1 MSYKEGM
8 NLIALF
14 RSSQLKVFSALLID
28 IAAGLLLGTV
38 TVKNIW
44 VLLGNIFLA
53 IICLPSFAKSSDRQ
67 IERWIGG
74 YP

>member
-14 RSSQLKVFSALLID
+14 RSSQLKVFSALFID

-53 IICLPSFAKSSDRQ
+53 IICLLISIRLEDE
-67 IERWIGG
+67 II
-74 YP
+74 